1 MKYLTSIKTYIEKNR
16 EALPDDTQLQ
26 NIVDEI
32 AALVDST
39 IYLLSFK

>member
-1 MKYLTSIKTYIEKNR
+1 MASIKTYIDKNR
-16 EALPDDTQLQ
+16 TALPEESQLQ

-39 IYLLSFK
+39 IFMLTLK